1 MSIPLNTNIYD
12 DDDEFLI
19 QLSKRKDKEAFT
31 IIYNKYH
38 QYLYALAYRYLK
50 DSEMAEDAVQQVYV
64 KLWEMIHVIDIEI
77 NLKNYLYSMTK
88 NHILNQFRSRKEMI
102 CINIMNAQ
110 QEIVDDEPDIVSVIE
125 DAELSDL
132 LQVGIENLPNQKKEI
147 IKMKIQ
153 EHKSNQEIADEMGL
167 SINTVKSH
175 YQESIKML
183 RIYFKKIKLMFF
195 WK

>member
-1 MSIPLNTNIYD
+1 MSIPLNPNIY

-102 CINIMNAQ
+102 SIHIMNAQ

-125 DAELSDL
+125 EAELSDL
-132 LQVGIENLPNQKKEI
+132 LQVGIDNLPNQKKEI
-147 IKMKIQ
+147 VRLKI
-153 EHKSNQEIADEMGL
+153 EENMSNQEIADEMGL

-183 RIYFKKIKLMFF
+183 RIYFKKVKLMFF
-195 WK
+195 

>member
-1 MSIPLNTNIYD
+1 MSIHLNPNIY

-88 NHILNQFRSRKEMI
+88 NHILNQFRGKKETI
-102 CINIMNAQ
+102 SINIMNAQ

-132 LQVGIENLPNQKKEI
+132 LNIGIENLPNQKKEI

-183 RIYFKKIKLMFF
+183 RIYFKKVKLMFF
-195 WK
+195 

>member
-195 WK
+195 

>member
-1 MSIPLNTNIYD
+1 MSIPLNPNIY

-19 QLSKRKDKEAFT
+19 QFSKRKDKEAFT

-50 DSEMAEDAVQQVYV
+50 DSEMAEDTVQQVYV

-88 NHILNQFRSRKEMI
+88 NHILNQFRSKKEMI
-102 CINIMNAQ
+102 SINTMNAQ
-110 QEIVDDEPDIVSVIE
+110 QEIVDDESDIVNVIE
-125 DAELSDL
+125 EAEISDL
-132 LQVGIENLPNQKKEI
+132 LNIGIENLPKQKKEI
-147 IKMKIQ
+147 IKMKIE

-195 WK
+195 

>member
-1 MSIPLNTNIYD
+1 MSIPLNPNIY

-19 QLSKRKDKEAFT
+19 QFSKRKDKEAFT

-50 DSEMAEDAVQQVYV
+50 DSEMAEDTVQQVYV

-88 NHILNQFRSRKEMI
+88 NHILNQFRSKKEMI
-102 CINIMNAQ
+102 SINTMNAQ
-110 QEIVDDEPDIVSVIE
+110 QEIVDDESDIVSVIE
-125 DAELSDL
+125 EAEISDL
-132 LQVGIENLPNQKKEI
+132 LNIGIENLPKQKKEI
-147 IKMKIQ
+147 IKMKIE

-183 RIYFKKIKLMFF
+183 RIHFKKIKLMFF

>member
-1 MSIPLNTNIYD
+1 MSIPLNPNIY

-102 CINIMNAQ
+102 SINIMNAQ

-132 LQVGIENLPNQKKEI
+132 LNIGIENLPNQKKEI

-183 RIYFKKIKLMFF
+183 RIYFKKVKLMFF
-195 WK
+195 

>member
-1 MSIPLNTNIYD
+1 MSIPLNPNIY

-88 NHILNQFRSRKEMI
+88 NHILNQFRSKKEMI
-102 CINIMNAQ
+102 SINIMNAQ

-125 DAELSDL
+125 EAELSDL
-132 LQVGIENLPNQKKEI
+132 LQVGIDNLPNQKKEI

-195 WK
+195 